1 MAGSA
6 GAVAVTGFAA
16 FLLAAQ
22 SVIYAYDGWTG
33 PLYFSEELNDPGRQ
47 IPRAMFY
54 GLAGVAAIYLLLNL
68 AFLYAVPLPALA
80 GSKLAA
86 GTVANAIFGPSGER
100 IVRLLVVVSL
110 PSAVN
115 ANVLMG
121 SRVLYSMSRDG
132 LGIPVAARL
141 NARGAPF
148 VSIVATGLV
157 AIAFLATGTFET
169 IIAIAAFFFVA
180 NYATSFVGLI
190 RLRLREPQ
198 RPRPYRTVG
207 FPWTTVLV
215 LLGSLAF
222 LGSAIVA
229 DRRNSIYALGILV
242 VSYPVFRLTRPT
254 ALVPAE

>member
-1 MAGSA
+1 
-6 GAVAVTGFAA
+6 
-16 FLLAAQ
+16 
-22 SVIYAYDGWTG
+22 
-33 PLYFSEELNDPGRQ
+33 
-47 IPRAMFY
+47 MFY

-86 GTVANAIFGPSGER
+86 ATVANAIFGPGGER
-100 IVRLLVVVSL
+100 IVRLLVIVSL

-141 NARGAPF
+141 NERGAPF

-229 DRRNSIYALGILV
+229 DRRNSLFALGILV
-242 VSYPVFRLTRPT
+242 VSYPVFRLTRPRPT
-254 ALVPAE
+254 AHVPAE